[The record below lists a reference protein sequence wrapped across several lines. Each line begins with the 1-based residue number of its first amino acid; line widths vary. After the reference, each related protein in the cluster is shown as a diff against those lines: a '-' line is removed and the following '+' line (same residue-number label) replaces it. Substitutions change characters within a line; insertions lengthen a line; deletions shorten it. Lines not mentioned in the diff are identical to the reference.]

1 MTHLALIAPVQF
13 LVDVLEPILV
23 FIHDTFGVGWGMSIV
38 LLTVLV
44 RAAMAPLTVK
54 QFKSMRAM
62 AAVAPKLKE
71 LQAKYK
77 DDKQRQQQE
86 IMKFYAENKINPFAS
101 CLPLLAQF
109 PFFIGL
115 FYLLDGHLRRE
126 ICGDAVGK
134 VTDAAGKL
142 LPCGQVPN
150 PTGDEKFLFIP
161 DLTAGATGWV
171 LAVLMILY
179 VGSQLLSTLLT
190 PTSPDRNQ
198 QMLMYG
204 LPLVFAIFILLY
216 ELPGRPA
223 RVLDHDEPLDRRPGL
238 PHPQEARP
246 DHADGAGGSRPRAS
260 AGGSGFMARLQGAT
274 APKEPAAAV
283 APAEVRPGRP
293 AAAARRARR
302 RSARGAGADGRGSRQ
317 GRRGAARARGRG
329 ARPRRDG
336 RDHRRRRDVHRDRA
350 RRGPR
355 AVHRPPRADD
365 RRRAAPGAARLRRA
379 CRSTAAG
386 SSSTP
391 RATAS
396 GARGSCAARPTVPRR
411 TRCARAARSAL
422 DAMTASER
430 RLVHEYLREH
440 GGVQTY
446 SEGDEPDR
454 HLVVAPLTS

>member
-23 FIHDTFGVGWGMSIV
+23 FIHDTLGVGWGVSIV

-71 LQAKYK
+71 IQAKYK

-115 FYLLDGHLRRE
+115 FYLLDGPLRRE
-126 ICGDAVGK
+126 ICGDAAGK

-150 PTGDEKFLFIP
+150 PTGDEMFLFIP

-179 VGSQLLSTLLT
+179 VGSQLLSTVLT
-190 PTSPDRNQ
+190 PSSPDRNQ

-216 ELPGRPA
+216 DFPA
-223 RVLDHDEPLDRRPGL
+223 GL
-238 PHPQEARP
+238 LVYWITTNLWTVGQGYLIRKKLGPVMPIVPA
-246 DHADGAGGSRPRAS
+246 GAAPSK

-274 APKEPAAAV
+274 APKEPAVAT
-283 APAEVRPGRP
+283 APAKP
-293 AAAARRARR
+293 APSGPPPRSPRKKKKRSGRR
-302 RSARGAGADGRGSRQ
+302 R
-317 GRRGAARARGRG
+317 
-329 ARPRRDG
+329 
-336 RDHRRRRDVHRDRA
+336 
-350 RRGPR
+350 
-355 AVHRPPRADD
+355 
-365 RRRAAPGAARLRRA
+365 
-379 CRSTAAG
+379 
-386 SSSTP
+386 
-391 RATAS
+391 
-396 GARGSCAARPTVPRR
+396 
-411 TRCARAARSAL
+411 
-422 DAMTASER
+422 
-430 RLVHEYLREH
+430 
-440 GGVQTY
+440 
-446 SEGDEPDR
+446 
-454 HLVVAPLTS
+454 